1 MFEEGVLQQLGA
13 RTAYGKA
20 IVAVL
25 VAFVGSLIV
34 ATSVGDQ
41 SLGDL
46 STRDWAQAAGAALA
60 SGGLVW
66 LVKNIP
72 GVAGGVAKAV
82 AAAATAGIASYL
94 VATGADSAGGASV
107 TSSEWLGILSVAIVA
122 TGFVYQ
128 EKGPDG

>member
-1 MFEEGVLQQLGA
+1 MFENGVLDGLGLK
-13 RTAYGKA
+13 TNYGKA
-20 IVAVL
+20 IVAIV
-25 VAFVGSLIV
+25 VAFVGALIV

-46 STRDWAQAAGAALA
+46 STRDWAEAAGAALA
-60 SGGLVW
+60 SGGMVW

-72 GVAGGVAKAV
+72 GVAGGVAKAI

-94 VATGADSAGGASV
+94 VATGADSAGGATV

-128 EKGPDG
+128 EKGPIG

>member
-1 MFEEGVLQQLGA
+1 MFANGVLDQLGLK
-13 RTAYGKA
+13 TNYGKA
-20 IVAVL
+20 IIAIL
-25 VAFVGSLIV
+25 VAFIGSLIV

-46 STRDWAQAAGAALA
+46 STRDWAEAAGAALA
-60 SGGLVW
+60 SGGMVW
-66 LVKNIP
+66 LVANIP
-72 GVAGGVAKAV
+72 GVAGGVAKSI

-94 VATGADSAGGASV
+94 VATGADSAGGVTV

-128 EKGPDG
+128 EKGPA